1 MGLPMSMTIKLDEV
15 LIGNDA
21 VIFGYRK
28 VCLEDLERGVVGFVI
43 RLGRLRGWLVR
54 LPLMLLPPSTRPT
67 STYLGIAILCQK
79 RDRHNCDDEFCHRGL
94 DALGR

>member
-1 MGLPMSMTIKLDEV
+1 MKCSLAMMLLSSAIERFVWK
-15 LIGNDA
+15 I
-21 VIFGYRK
+21 
-28 VCLEDLERGVVGFVI
+28 LERGVVGFVI

-67 STYLGIAILCQK
+67 STYFGIAILCQK

-94 DALGR
+94 DALG